1 MMIIIIMLS
10 SKEWDGWRQLNS
22 HADWFYMVIFLAFD
36 RNKARLSPHG
46 GEVWLLLLLLLPSF
60 PRNANPYAVV
70 VKLTHNASANT
81 LYNIPDDCWPRFPEV
96 IDTFFYPNPK
106 AKHTRCTW
114 IAIASA
120 STYVHISL
128 HAGPRIVNNINLVSS
143 CQHLRTI
150 LLIT

>member
-1 MMIIIIMLS
+1 
-10 SKEWDGWRQLNS
+10 
-22 HADWFYMVIFLAFD
+22 MVIFLTSD

-46 GEVWLLLLLLLPSF
+46 GKVWLLLLLLMLPF
-60 PRNANPYAVV
+60 PRNASPYAVV
-70 VKLTHNASANT
+70 VKLTHNAPANT
-81 LYNIPDDCWPRFPEV
+81 LYNIPVVRWPYFPEV
-96 IDTFFYPNPK
+96 IDTFFTAQNI
-106 AKHTRCTW
+106 HGTRS
-114 IAIASA
+114 ASASASPSA